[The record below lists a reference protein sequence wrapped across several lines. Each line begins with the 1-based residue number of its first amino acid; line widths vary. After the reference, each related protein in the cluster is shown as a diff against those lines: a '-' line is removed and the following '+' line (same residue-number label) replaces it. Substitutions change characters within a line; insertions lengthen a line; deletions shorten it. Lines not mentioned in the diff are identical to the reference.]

1 VDDTNG
7 GSWLFTGT
15 GGVTYSHTFTC
26 NADEGQNDNTA
37 TIRETGDDDSA
48 SVLVTCYELEVT
60 KDASTSFTRTY
71 GWDISKSV
79 TPSSLT
85 LARGQSYLVDYTVDV
100 WGTGYTDSDWEV
112 HGTITISNPAPMAAT
127 LTGVS
132 DVVTADLA
140 ASVDC
145 PSLVVPAGGSL
156 ECTYSLDLPDGTER
170 TNTATATL
178 QNTPSGTT
186 DFSGSADVT
195 FIEVD
200 PAEVDECI
208 QVDDSFA
215 GPLGTVCYPSSHT
228 YTYSRTIGPYAVCGV
243 YNVGNIASLVTND
256 TATRDEDSANVAVNV
271 PCGGCTL
278 TIGYWKTHAGFGPQ
292 ADMVTPLLP
301 QYLGIQSVLT
311 NSKAVQ
317 FLSFYGSNNIFDASN
332 GINKLYAQLLGAKLN
347 IANGA
352 DGSAVASTISQ
363 ANAYLLSWTSG
374 SWSTINKSQKNMILS
389 LMSTLDKYNNGLIG
403 PGHCDQ

>member
-1 VDDTNG
+1 MD
-7 GSWLFTGT
+7 
-15 GGVTYSHTFTC
+15 
-26 NADEGQNDNTA
+26 
-37 TIRETGDDDSA
+37 
-48 SVLVTCYELEVT
+48 
-60 KDASTSFTRTY
+60 
-71 GWDISKSV
+71 
-79 TPSSLT
+79 
-85 LARGQSYLVDYTVDV
+85 
-100 WGTGYTDSDWEV
+100 
-112 HGTITISNPAPMAAT
+112 AT
-127 LTGVS
+127 LTGVA
-132 DVVTADLA
+132 DVVSDSLSAD
-140 ASVDC
+140 VDC
-145 PSLVVPAGGSL
+145 PSLVVPAEGAL
-156 ECTYSLDLPDGTER
+156 DCTYSLDLPDGTER

-243 YNVGNIASLVTND
+243 YDVGNIASFVTND
-256 TATRDEDSANVAVNV
+256 TGAIGEASANVDVNV
-271 PCGGCTL
+271 PCAGCSL

-311 NSKAVQ
+311 NLRAVQ
-317 FLSFYGSNNIFDASN
+317 FLSFYGSDYVFAPSN

-352 DGSAVASTISQ
+352 DGSAIASTISQ
-363 ANAYLLSWTSG
+363 ADAYLLSWSSP
-374 SWSTINKSQKNMILS
+374 SWFSINKNQKNMILS
-389 LMSTLDKYNNGLIG
+389 LASTLDQYNNGLIG